1 MAKITLFF
9 QTLTVY
15 KTIFGV
21 KIGEP
26 NEINRSYV
34 KEVKMNLSKTWA
46 KKIFYMKL
54 IGWFNPLFSYV
65 QMIVQTFGN

>member
-34 KEVKMNLSKTWA
+34 KEVKMNLSKT
-46 KKIFYMKL
+46 
-54 IGWFNPLFSYV
+54 
-65 QMIVQTFGN
+65 